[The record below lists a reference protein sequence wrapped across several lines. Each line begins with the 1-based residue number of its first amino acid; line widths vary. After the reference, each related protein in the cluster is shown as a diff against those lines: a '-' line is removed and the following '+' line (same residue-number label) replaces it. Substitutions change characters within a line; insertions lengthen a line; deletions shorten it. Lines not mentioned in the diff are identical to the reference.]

1 MCFLFIELI
10 FFLKKTQPNELIYIL
25 IKQSPT
31 ITNLKPKSMRNFY
44 LLSALLLCNFLFSQ
58 TGSVG
63 IGTTNPQQKLH
74 LGNTVGTLRVESLDK
89 DNNEANGGN
98 INPAATYPLYV
109 DSNGVLS
116 LKTSTFINSDGTDA
130 INNATIPACNI
141 RMTTGDADGK
151 VESTFYTYTINVTR
165 AAILE
170 VRYNVSFE
178 VYQSEV
184 SGTLTMIRDGGA
196 RRVSTYYTLDAG
208 TRKYGQS
215 ARNYM
220 NNNINNPA
228 PYTSLDRLGAVG
240 PMYNSSTTYVQ
251 LTPGVHTLKFK
262 AEVSSNLPS
271 MATYVKM
278 AIDTD
283 SVFMRLY

>member
-1 MCFLFIELI
+1 
-10 FFLKKTQPNELIYIL
+10 
-25 IKQSPT
+25 
-31 ITNLKPKSMRNFY
+31 MRNTY
-44 LLSALLLCNFLFSQ
+44 LLFALLVCHFLQAQ

-74 LGNTVGTLRVESLDK
+74 LGNSVGTLRVESLDK
-89 DNNEANGGN
+89 DNNPANGGN
-98 INPAATYPLYV
+98 ITPTATYPLYV
-109 DSNGVLS
+109 DSNGILS
-116 LKTSTFINSDGTDA
+116 LKLATLANSDGSDA
-130 INNATIPACNI
+130 IDHTTIPTSTI

-151 VESTFYTYTINVTR
+151 VEATFFTYTINVTR

-170 VRYNVSFE
+170 VKYSVSFE

-184 SGTLTMIRDGGA
+184 AGTLTMIRDGGA
-196 RRVSTYYTLDAG
+196 RRVSTYYTLDALP
-208 TRKYGQS
+208 RKYGQAS
-215 ARNYM
+215 RNYL

-228 PYTSLDRLGAVG
+228 PFSSLDRLGAVG
-240 PMYNSSTTYVQ
+240 PLFNSSTTYVQ

-262 AEVSSNLPS
+262 AEVSSNLPA
-271 MATYVKM
+271 MATYVRL

>member
-1 MCFLFIELI
+1 
-10 FFLKKTQPNELIYIL
+10 
-25 IKQSPT
+25 
-31 ITNLKPKSMRNFY
+31 MRNAY
-44 LLSALLLCNFLFSQ
+44 LITALLLCFSLQAQ
-58 TGSVG
+58 TSAVG

-74 LGNTVGTLRVESLDK
+74 LGNSVGTLRVESLDK
-89 DNNEANGGN
+89 DNNIANGGN
-98 INPAATYPLYV
+98 LNPTGTYPLYV

-116 LKTSTFINSDGTDA
+116 LQLQTITNSDGSDA
-130 INNATIPACNI
+130 IDHTTIPSSNI

-170 VRYNVSFE
+170 VKYSVSFQ

-184 SGTLTMIRDGGA
+184 SGALTMIRDGGA
-196 RRVSTYYTLDAG
+196 RRVSTYYTVDALP
-208 TRKYGQS
+208 RKYGQAS
-215 ARNYM
+215 RNYL
-220 NNNINNPA
+220 NNNLNNPA
-228 PYTSLDRLGAVG
+228 PYASLDRLGAVG
-240 PMYNSSTTYVQ
+240 NLFNSSTTYVQ
-251 LTPGVHTLKFK
+251 LTPGVHTLRFK
-262 AEVSSNLPS
+262 AEISSNLPA